1 MAKFSLY
8 NIPLKTLSSD
18 KQVFEYELDKNFF
31 DAIDGDEV
39 KKGNVKAKV
48 VVRKISSG
56 FELNFTLKGVV
67 QIPCNRCLDDMDQEV
82 DCQDRLVVKLG
93 EEYSEESDD
102 IVIIPE
108 EDGEINVSWFMY
120 EFIALNIPIKHV
132 HEPGEC
138 NKTMSSKLRKHR
150 AVNVDEDDADDV
162 LDDDADFEESDDVTN
177 DSIDPRW
184 EGLKQIN
191 FDEN

>member
-8 NIPLKTLSSD
+8 NIPLKTLSSG
-18 KQVFEYELDKNFF
+18 KNVFDYELDSKYF

-48 VVRKISSG
+48 VVKKISSG
-56 FELNFTLKGVV
+56 YELNFTLKGVV
-67 QIPCNRCLDDMDQEV
+67 QVPCDRCLDDMDLDV
-82 DCQDRLVVKLG
+82 DCQDRLIVKLG
-93 EEYSEESDD
+93 AEYSEESDE

-108 EDGEINVSWFMY
+108 EDGEINVAWFLY

-150 AVNVDEDDADDV
+150 AVNIDDDADDG
-162 LDDDADFEESDDVTN
+162 LDDNTDFETSDEPIN
-177 DSIDPRW
+177 ENIDPRW
-184 EGLKQIN
+184 EGLKGVN
-191 FDEN
+191 FDDN

>member
-8 NIPLKTLSSD
+8 NIPLKTLSSS
-18 KQVFEYELDKNFF
+18 KNVFDYELDNKYF

-56 FELNFTLKGVV
+56 YELNFTMKGVV
-67 QIPCNRCLDDMDQEV
+67 QVPCDRCLDDMNLDV
-82 DCQDRLVVKLG
+82 DCQERLIVKLG
-93 EEYSEESDD
+93 TEYSEESND

-108 EDGEINVSWFMY
+108 EDGEINVSWFIY

-132 HEPGEC
+132 HEQGEC

-150 AVNVDEDDADDV
+150 AVN
-162 LDDDADFEESDDVTN
+162 LDDDSDDGLDDDSDYEESDDN
-177 DSIDPRW
+177 SNENIDPRW
-184 EGLKQIN
+184 EGLRQIN